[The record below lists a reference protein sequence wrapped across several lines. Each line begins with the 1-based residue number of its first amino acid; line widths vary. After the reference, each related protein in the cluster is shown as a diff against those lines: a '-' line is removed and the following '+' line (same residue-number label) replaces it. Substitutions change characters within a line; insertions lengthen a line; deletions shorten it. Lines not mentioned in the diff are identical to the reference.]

1 MPTII
6 ARFALRS
13 LDHVHVGTPWG
24 WNASSPRY
32 SRKSPSSV
40 IALYLEVSGQDA
52 RLRSGA
58 VSVAGALAAVDM
70 EDLAGHEARRLE
82 VKDRFDDVGDLAHV
96 PDRVKDW
103 A

>member
-1 MPTII
+1 VEREFPSL
-6 ARFALRS
+6 FAEES
-13 LDHVHVGTPWG
+13 IH
-24 WNASSPRY
+24 
-32 SRKSPSSV
+32 V